1 MVTWLGPIWV
11 LFLDFPSVCVVSPEV
26 VVLWSILVIDFFN
39 LCQFVFVN
47 IVIIVCCTFSI
58 KSHNLCHDL
67 YSSIFYV
74 SWCNL
79 IPI

>member
-47 IVIIVCCTFSI
+47 IVIIVCCTFSD
-58 KSHNLCHDL
+58 LCML
-67 YSSIFYV
+67 YIFYKEPQFV
-74 SWCNL
+74 
-79 IPI
+79 P